1 MPTYICILQNN
12 FISYINI
19 KVEWQE
25 KFLQDKV
32 RFLVGKKKGLD
43 YFFNRYLL

>member
-32 RFLVGKKKGLD
+32 LIFSWQEKRTGL
-43 YFFNRYLL
+43 FF